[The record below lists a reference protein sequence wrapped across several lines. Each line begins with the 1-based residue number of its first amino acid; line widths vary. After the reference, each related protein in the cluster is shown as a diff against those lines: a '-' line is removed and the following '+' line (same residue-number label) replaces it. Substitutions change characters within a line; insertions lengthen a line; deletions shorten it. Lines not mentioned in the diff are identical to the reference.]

1 MPTQSLRS
9 LLDAPS
15 EARDWL
21 KRLGISDL
29 RTGHTNLLR
38 LSEAGITLDLL
49 AVICE
54 QFEAT
59 SPRLADADMALNNLE
74 RFLLGARSPLST
86 AALFERDPQA
96 LPNLLM
102 LLTASQ
108 DLSDLLCTDPESYDL
123 LRMTEGLPFAREK
136 IIDELVADVKQLDSD
151 DEVIAHLRRFKRRE
165 ILRIAYGDIVAEH
178 PIDQVT
184 RQISHVADA
193 SVAAALH
200 HALRKKVKE
209 TKSVTGPL
217 RVFVLAL
224 GKLGGQE
231 LNYSS
236 DVDLIFL
243 HSPQGNSPPAVADHF
258 AHEVA
263 QHVIQ
268 LLTETTDA
276 GTAYRVDMRLRPDGK
291 RAPLSKDAEAALAYY
306 DLRGRTWE
314 RQAFVKARV
323 IAGDL
328 ELGEQFLKLLEP
340 WVYRRYLSLA
350 DISGIQSL
358 KRRIEKR
365 ADHTGVTDTNV
376 KTGHGGI
383 RDIEFVIQFLQLL
396 NGGAL
401 PSVRTGNTLEAISR
415 LAQEGCL
422 TDQERG
428 LLDANYRFLRQVEHR
443 LQIMFDL
450 QSHELPQSREEL
462 QKLARRLGYE
472 STPSETAR
480 FLFRQDYLQRTA
492 ENRRILDHLLHDAFE
507 DGIDHQPEVD
517 LINDPDPNEE
527 TIDLVMGRY
536 PFRDPRAAYD
546 HLMSLA
552 TETIPFLST
561 RRCRLFLA
569 SIAPRLLT
577 AIADSPDP
585 DATLIAL
592 SRVSDSLGGKAA
604 LWELFSENHP
614 SMNLYVTLC
623 AACPYLT
630 GILTTNPGM
639 IDELMDSLV
648 TSKLRS
654 YQRLERALA
663 ELAKGAEDLAPILH
677 SFKASQHLRIGVRD
691 ILGKDAIQDTHQALS
706 DTAEVCLKQVIAS
719 EYEALVEKFGEP
731 RIAPDLPPAE
741 KHEPPTENHDE
752 AVAAE
757 STPWSLPAERFGQR
771 CELIVVA
778 IGKLGGSEPNFHSDL
793 DLVFVYEGE
802 GETVATH
809 RGGQTTTNSHFFG
822 ELSQRIIKKVNQ
834 FGPQGQLYEVD
845 PRLRPTGRNGRLAV
859 SLDFF
864 REYFDGGEGQLW
876 ERLALCKARVL
887 NATEQTAQRT
897 EAVIL
902 QSIYGQ
908 PFVEEDVEAIRQ
920 MRLKLEESASE
931 RNLKRAP
938 GGTMDT
944 EFIVQMLQ
952 LKYGRNRPAIRHPNT
967 LKAIDAL
974 AEAGLLTEELAAE
987 LSGSY
992 RFQRVVE
999 SRIRLMNLPGRH
1011 EFPTERKPLAS
1022 LAMLMGYENAAT
1034 LAQEAAQVF
1043 RRVRNRFDQFFP
1055 PPVEVEEP
1063 TEVTNV

>member
-1 MPTQSLRS
+1 MQTQSLRS
-9 LLDAPS
+9 LLDVPS

-21 KRLGISDL
+21 KRLGVSDV

-38 LSEAGITLDLL
+38 LSEAGIPLDLL
-49 AVICE
+49 SVICD
-54 QFEAT
+54 QFEA
-59 SPRLADADMALNNLE
+59 SAPRLADADMALNNLE

-123 LRMTEGLPFAREK
+123 LRMTEGLPYARDK
-136 IIDELVADVKQLDSD
+136 IVEELVADVEKLESD
-151 DEVIAHLRRFKRRE
+151 EEVIAHLRRFKRRE
-165 ILRIAYGDIVAEH
+165 ILRIAYGDIVADH

-193 SVAAALH
+193 SVEAALSY
-200 HALRKKVKE
+200 ALRE
-209 TKSVTGPL
+209 HANRIQFPGTAPQISI
-217 RVFVLAL
+217 LAL

-236 DVDLIFL
+236 DIDLIII
-243 HSPQGNSPPAVADHF
+243 HSHPAGTSPSAADQF

-263 QHVIQ
+263 QRLIH
-268 LLTETTDA
+268 LLTSTDSGA
-276 GTAYRVDMRLRPDGK
+276 SYRVDMRLRPEGK
-291 RAPLSKDAEAALAYY
+291 RAPLSMDVDAALAYY

-314 RQAFVKARV
+314 RQAYVKARV
-323 IAGDL
+323 IAGEL
-328 ELGEQFLKLLEP
+328 ELGEQFLKLLKP

-365 ADHTGVTDTNV
+365 ADHQGVTHTNV

-396 NGGAL
+396 NGGAI
-401 PSVRTGNTLEAISR
+401 PGVRTGNTLEAISQ
-415 LAQEGCL
+415 LTQAGCL
-422 TDQERG
+422 TDQERSI
-428 LLDANYRFLRQVEHR
+428 LDANYRFLRQVEHR

-450 QSHELPQSREEL
+450 QTHELPMSREEL

-472 STPSETAR
+472 STPTETAR
-480 FLFRQDYLQRTA
+480 SLFQQDYDLRTA

-507 DGIDHQPEVD
+507 DSVDQQPEVD
-517 LINDPDPNEE
+517 LVNDPDPSEE
-527 TIDLVMGRY
+527 TIDLVLGRY
-536 PFRDPRAAYD
+536 PFRDPQVAYE

-577 AIADSPDP
+577 AITDTPDP

-592 SRVSDSLGGKAA
+592 SRVSDSLGGKGA

-639 IDELMDSLV
+639 IDELTDSLV
-648 TSKLRS
+648 TSKLPD
-654 YQRLERALA
+654 YQRIEQSLA
-663 ELAKGAEDLAPILH
+663 ELAKGAESLAPILH

-691 ILGKDAIQDTHQALS
+691 ILGKDAIHATHQALS
-706 DTAEVCLKQVIAS
+706 DTAEVCLKKVIAT
-719 EYEALVEKFGEP
+719 EYEALIEKFGEP
-731 RIAPDLPPAE
+731 RIAADLP
-741 KHEPPTENHDE
+741 E
-752 AVAAE
+752 AVCQDESIAAE
-757 STPWSLPAERFGQR
+757 ITPWSLPLDRLGQR
-771 CELIVVA
+771 CELVVVA

-793 DLVFVYEGE
+793 DLVFLYEAE
-802 GETVATH
+802 GETVPTH
-809 RGGQTTTNSHFFG
+809 RGVQSTTNSHFFG
-822 ELSQRIIKKVNQ
+822 ELSQRIIQKVNQ

-859 SLDFF
+859 SLDSF
-864 REYFDGGEGQLW
+864 REYFDSGKGQLW

-887 NATEQTAQRT
+887 TSSEQAVRRT
-897 EAVIL
+897 EAVIH

-908 PFVEEDVEAIRQ
+908 PFAEDDIESIRQ
-920 MRLKLEESASE
+920 MRSKLEESASE

-944 EFIVQMLQ
+944 EFVVQMLQ
-952 LKYGRNRPAIRHPNT
+952 LKHGENRPEIRQPNT
-967 LKAIDAL
+967 LKALEAL
-974 AEAGLLTEELAAE
+974 AAAKLLTLETADL
-987 LSGSY
+987 LSKAY

-999 SRIRLMNLPGRH
+999 SRIRLMNSPGRH
-1011 EFPTERKPLAS
+1011 EFPDDNKELAR
-1022 LAMLMGYENAAT
+1022 LAMLLGYENAAA
-1034 LAQEAAQVF
+1034 LAVEAEQVF
-1043 RRVRNRFDQFFP
+1043 RTVRSRFNEFFP

-1063 TEVTNV
+1063 TDVISE